1 MKYYYELFL
10 NKKYIE
16 EKEWK
21 NIINIIS
28 NYNGLFKSW
37 KLIIINNNN
46 QLRFLII
53 TRCSL
58 PSIINNIESIVLKSI
73 SKIKIKKT
81 RINLILLPIIN
92 KNIVD
97 IINYYDIKESDTD
110 YNYVILTEIEEN
122 QNTYYSNLRIR

>member
-81 RINLILLPIIN
+81 RTNLILLPIIN

-97 IINYYDIKESDTD
+97 IINYYDIKNKGKVK
-110 YNYVILTEIEEN
+110 YIEIEN
-122 QNTYYSNLRIR
+122 KTRIWLKPKQNEE